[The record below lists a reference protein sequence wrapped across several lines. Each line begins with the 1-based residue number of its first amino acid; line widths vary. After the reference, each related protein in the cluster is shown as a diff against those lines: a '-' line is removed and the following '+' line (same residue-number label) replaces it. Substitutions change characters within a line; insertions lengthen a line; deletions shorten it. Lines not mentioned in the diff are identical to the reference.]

1 MDVLSEWMIVVVAL
15 LDVVAIVHVWMQ
27 HIETGRKVVWSLVI
41 VLLPVVG
48 LLMWGMAASRVSRV
62 RL

>member
-48 LLMWGMAASRVSRV
+48 LLMWGMAASRVGKV

>member
-15 LDVVAIVHVWMQ
+15 LDVVAIFHVWMQ

>member
-48 LLMWGMAASRVSRV
+48 LLMWGMAASRVGRV